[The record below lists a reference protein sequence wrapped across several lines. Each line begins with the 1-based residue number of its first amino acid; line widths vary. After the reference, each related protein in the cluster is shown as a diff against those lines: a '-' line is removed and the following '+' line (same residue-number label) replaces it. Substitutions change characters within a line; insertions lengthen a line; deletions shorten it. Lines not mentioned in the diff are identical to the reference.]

1 LEVLVWPDED
11 LLDGGED
18 EKGEKE
24 SEGGRYCRKWGRGQ
38 NQSLYKNSQMF
49 YLMQIF
55 FMSGRMRGV
64 RRRVKGMYCRK
75 WGRGQ
80 NQSLYNS
87 QRFYLMQ
94 IFLMAVRMR
103 WARRRVKGRYSR
115 NGERW
120 EASVFIQIDGG
131 TGLT

>member
-1 LEVLVWPDED
+1 
-11 LLDGGED
+11 
-18 EKGEKE
+18 
-24 SEGGRYCRKWGRGQ
+24 
-38 NQSLYKNSQMF
+38 
-49 YLMQIF
+49 MQIF